1 MSTPQRLVRIDYIYS
16 YVDQEGN
23 FEDYLY
29 MKENMYLNYEDKDV
43 LFKIVNNF
51 IDITDRS
58 KVLKDVTTVK
68 YLGLR
73 LI

>member
-1 MSTPQRLVRIDYIYS
+1 MSAPQRLVRIEYKYEF
-16 YVDQEGN
+16 VDQEGN
-23 FEDYLY
+23 FEDYVY
-29 MKENMYLNYEDKDV
+29 MKENVYLNYEDKDM

-51 IDITDRS
+51 LDITDKS
-58 KVLKDVTTVK
+58 KVLKDVAGVK